1 MVVWICSKGNT
12 PPFLVG
18 VQSCPASM
26 ASTWRFLRKL
36 GTDLPQNLGT
46 PFLDIYLKDALS
58 YHTNTCSNI
67 FTLALF
73 IITRNWKQPGCP
85 SMEEWIK
92 NGQYI
97 YRREY
102 YLAVWKVI
110 SNCYYKQKVELEINH
125 ADRDIWDPEKHIL
138 CVFTYKW
145 ASVVK

>member
-1 MVVWICSKGNT
+1 MVVWIRSKGNT
-12 PPFLVG
+12 PPFVVG
-18 VQSCPASM
+18 VQGCPASM

-58 YHTNTCSNI
+58 YHKNTCSNI

-73 IITRNWKQPGCP
+73 IITRNWKQPWCP
-85 SMEEWIK
+85 SMEVWIK

-110 SNCYYKQKVELEINH
+110 SNCYYKQMGGARKKSCWQRYL
-125 ADRDIWDPEKHIL
+125 RSWKTHIICIYL
-138 CVFTYKW
+138 
-145 ASVVK
+145 